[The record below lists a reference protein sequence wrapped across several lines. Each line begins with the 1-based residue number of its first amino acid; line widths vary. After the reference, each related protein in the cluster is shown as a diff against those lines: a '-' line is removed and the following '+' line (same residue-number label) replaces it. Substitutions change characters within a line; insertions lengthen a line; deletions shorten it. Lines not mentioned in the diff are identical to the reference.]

1 MSKICAVARLSA
13 EDRMP
18 LLLEAVTILKRAGEP
33 CALTT
38 VGEGEMR
45 MEVEGLIN
53 RVELSDDGKIGEGSS
68 LG

>member
-1 MSKICAVARLSA
+1 
-13 EDRMP
+13 MP